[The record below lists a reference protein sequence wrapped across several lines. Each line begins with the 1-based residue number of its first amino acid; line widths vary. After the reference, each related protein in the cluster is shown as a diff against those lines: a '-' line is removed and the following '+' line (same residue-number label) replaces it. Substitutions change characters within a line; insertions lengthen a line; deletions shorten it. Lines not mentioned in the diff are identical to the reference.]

1 MSEEIKNGNV
11 NNIDN
16 LLAATYNEEV
26 PSFLDTDTKQL
37 TLEPTEAAPDKAP
50 EADVSRETI
59 NNEAVKEVAD
69 APEID
74 EFGTEIP
81 KPEKVYT
88 KGEVEAMIRDRVARM
103 KQTEFGQQ
111 PPQQPIQQQPEPYQA
126 PEGDWEAQLES
137 FIDNTLSKR
146 EQKLNEQRWQ
156 QESQMAQ
163 AQFEVKFNEGVAK
176 YPDFE
181 QVVYGKPLTPQMVL
195 ATRGMKDPA
204 AFIYAAAK
212 TQAKELERISSIGD
226 TMSQAVEMGQLAER
240 MRKARSNVSQAP
252 RPFEAPKG
260 DVVEK
265 QERTRNIDDK
275 IQMEE
280 KRLRQERARR

>member
-1 MSEEIKNGNV
+1 MSEEIKNGNL

-16 LLAATYNEEV
+16 LLVETFNEQA
-26 PSFLDTDTKQL
+26 PSFLAADPQEL
-37 TLEPTEAAPDKAP
+37 THDEPQETPVQTSDAE
-50 EADVSRETI
+50 VSRETI
-59 NNEAVKEVAD
+59 NNESEQQLTETPEV
-69 APEID
+69 D
-74 EFGTEIP
+74 EYGTEIP

-88 KGEVEAMIRDRVARM
+88 QAEVEAMIRDRVSRM
-103 KQTEFGQQ
+103 KQGDFQQ
-111 PPQQPIQQQPEPYQA
+111 PSPTQLQPMQEAANI

-137 FIDNTLSKR
+137 FIDQTLSKR
-146 EQKLNEQRWQ
+146 EQKLQDQRWQ
-156 QESQMAQ
+156 QQ
-163 AQFEVKFNEGVAK
+163 AQEAQTQFEIKFNEGVAK

-181 QVVYGKPLTPQMVL
+181 QVIYGKSLTPQMVL
-195 ATRGMKDPA
+195 ATRGMNDPA

-212 TQAKELERISSIGD
+212 TQAKELARISSIGD
-226 TMSQAVEMGQLAER
+226 PMTQAVEMGQLAER
-240 MRKARSNVSQAP
+240 MRKSRSQVSQAP
-252 RPFEAPKG
+252 RPIEAPKG